1 MTQLSDKLQ
10 HVGNLLRLARR
21 IAILKAHE
29 SKAEAA

>member
-21 IAILKAHE
+21 IAIIKA